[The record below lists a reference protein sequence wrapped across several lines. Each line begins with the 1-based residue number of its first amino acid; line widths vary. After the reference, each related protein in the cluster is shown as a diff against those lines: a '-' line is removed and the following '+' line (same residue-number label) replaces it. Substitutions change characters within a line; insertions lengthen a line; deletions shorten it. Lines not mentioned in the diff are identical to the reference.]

1 VRRVI
6 DRPISSLLATLL
18 ILVQLLVG
26 PFAHALPTVDQDCG
40 PAGQASHQT
49 PGAMCDCGDCPDHES
64 PSSPGSAGGEH
75 HCRTHAACTSQC
87 AHTPAL
93 GAIRLLIASPTPP
106 EAVATVFAVP
116 AFDSPL
122 FDFLRPPN

>member
-1 VRRVI
+1 MRPVI

-26 PFAHALPTVDQDCG
+26 PFAHALPAADDCG
-40 PAGQASHQT
+40 PTGQASHQA
-49 PGAMCDCGDCPDHES
+49 PGAMSDCGDCPDGES
-64 PSSPGSAGGEH
+64 PSPPGSAGSEH
-75 HCRTHAACTSQC
+75 HCRTHAACTFQC
-87 AHTPAL
+87 AQTPAL

-106 EAVATVFAVP
+106 EAVLTVLATP